1 MTIGTPS
8 VPLLSSSATVA
19 GLKSSK
25 TADAAQQFESLLL
38 SQMLKAGRES
48 AAILGG
54 DDDDSESSTML
65 EVAEQQ
71 FAQILAKS
79 GGVGLGRLI
88 TKGLES
94 QPGKH

>member
-1 MTIGTPS
+1 MIMGTTS
-8 VPLLSSSATVA
+8 VPLLAGPAVVA
-19 GLKSSK
+19 GLKSGR

-38 SQMLKAGRES
+38 SEMLKTGRES

-54 DDDDSESSTML
+54 EDDSEGSAML

-71 FAQILAKS
+71 FAQILAKN
-79 GGVGLGRLI
+79 GGIGLGRLI